1 MKRFLFIL
9 AISLFTTGIFAQGYE
24 IKFKINGI
32 SDTVVYLGHHF
43 GEKKLVIDTTEID
56 SKGYAVFK
64 GDKTLHRGIYL
75 LVMPS
80 KNMNYFEL
88 LITDKQIFSIE
99 TDTANFVENMKVKG
113 CKENVVFNEYQK
125 FMTDIQK
132 RRMELN
138 KSYEAVKD
146 DEVERKKVSE
156 QMNELNNERIE
167 YMDKIV
173 SEHPDYFFS
182 KVLLAMKDIEIPD
195 PPKDENGV
203 ITDSSFQY
211 RFYKTHY
218 FDYVDFSES
227 GLLRTPIYEGKINY
241 YFDKMVV
248 PLIDSLLP
256 EANNIIQKTYDGG
269 DSLMFQYTASHLLHY
284 FESSKIMGYDA
295 VFVDIAEKWYLSG
308 LATWADSAFLS
319 KLTERVEKITPTK
332 LGNVAYNL
340 ERMQSLDDKFYNLH
354 DIKGDYTVLVFYE
367 PHCGHCK
374 KEVPKLMQHYRDS
387 LQALNVKIFA
397 VYTQYDKD
405 EWKEFVEEKNLI
417 EEGWYNIWDGPYP
430 HSRFRDFYDIYST
443 PVIYVLDK
451 DKKIIGKRIGVENIK
466 SLIEFEKE
474 KEKRAKKNQ

>member
-88 LITDKQIFSIE
+88 LITDKQNFSIE
-99 TDTANFVENMKVKG
+99 TDTANFVENMKIKG

-227 GLLRTPIYEGKINY
+227 GLLRTPIFEGKINY

-248 PLIDSLLP
+248 PFVDSLLP
-256 EANNIIQKTYDGG
+256 EANNIIKKAYEGG
-269 DSLMFQYTASHLLHY
+269 DSLMFQFTASHLLHY

-308 LATWADSAFLS
+308 LATWADSTFLS

-340 ERMQSLDDKFYNLH
+340 ERMQSIDDKFYNLH
-354 DIKGDYTVLVFYE
+354 DIQGDYTVLVFYE

-405 EWKEFVEEKNLI
+405 EWKEFIEEKNLI

-451 DKKIIGKRIGVENIK
+451 DKRIIGKRIGVENIK

>member
-1 MKRFLFIL
+1 
-9 AISLFTTGIFAQGYE
+9 
-24 IKFKINGI
+24 
-32 SDTVVYLGHHF
+32 
-43 GEKKLVIDTTEID
+43 
-56 SKGYAVFK
+56 
-64 GDKTLHRGIYL
+64 
-75 LVMPS
+75 
-80 KNMNYFEL
+80 
-88 LITDKQIFSIE
+88 
-99 TDTANFVENMKVKG
+99 
-113 CKENVVFNEYQK
+113 
-125 FMTDIQK
+125 
-132 RRMELN
+132 
-138 KSYEAVKD
+138 
-146 DEVERKKVSE
+146 
-156 QMNELNNERIE
+156 
-167 YMDKIV
+167 
-173 SEHPDYFFS
+173 
-182 KVLLAMKDIEIPD
+182 
-195 PPKDENGV
+195 
-203 ITDSSFQY
+203 
-211 RFYKTHY
+211 
-218 FDYVDFSES
+218 VDFSES

-248 PLIDSLLP
+248 PFVDSLLP

-308 LATWADSAFLS
+308 LATWADSTFLS

-405 EWKEFVEEKNLI
+405 EWKEFAEEKNLI
-417 EEGWYNIWDGPYP
+417 EEGWYNVWDGPYP